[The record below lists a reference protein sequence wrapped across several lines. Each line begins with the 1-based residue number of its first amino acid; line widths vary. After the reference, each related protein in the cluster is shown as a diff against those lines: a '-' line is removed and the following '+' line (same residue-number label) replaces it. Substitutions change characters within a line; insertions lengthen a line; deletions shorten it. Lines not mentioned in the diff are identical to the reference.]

1 MQTIDH
7 RRIAK
12 NTMLLYFRMGL
23 IALVGLWTSRIVL
36 NCLGVIDFGLYNVLG
51 GIVVAFSFM
60 SGALNAS
67 CNRYFS
73 VELGKEDYI
82 ALKEVFKANILI
94 FGLFSLIILILCES
108 LGLWLLET
116 KLVIPQHRVTASR
129 WVYQFS
135 VITFIFSLVTITYKS
150 LITDKE
156 KFKVYAYS
164 SIIEA
169 FLKLFV
175 VFLLDKA
182 PFDTLVFY
190 SLLITLISLGTNLFY
205 ILYCKKF
212 YTECQYDK
220 HPSRET
226 CMEILRFNGW
236 GIIGS
241 LATVT
246 RNQGVNILLNM
257 FYGPAVNAARGLA
270 NQIYTTIYQFVQN
283 YALAFAPQIVKSY
296 SAGQK
301 SECNNLML
309 HCSTLA
315 FLMLSAVAFPL
326 IFEMPEV
333 MRLWLVNVPEHAI
346 AFARIMMATAL
357 VDSLYPPLFHGIQAT
372 GQVKWLN
379 ILCGGCQILVVLL
392 AYLLM
397 KWGKISSEMVFVL
410 IFCGAIISQIIR
422 LMLAHKYLFLSVKNY
437 LTKVIFPVFSATL
450 LYTAS
455 LLTLSHLL
463 DSGIIRTLISFT
475 ISILISAVF
484 TLILKK
490 TRHDSA

>member
-129 WVYQFS
+129 WVYQF
-135 VITFIFSLVTITYKS
+135 
-150 LITDKE
+150 
-156 KFKVYAYS
+156 
-164 SIIEA
+164 
-169 FLKLFV
+169 